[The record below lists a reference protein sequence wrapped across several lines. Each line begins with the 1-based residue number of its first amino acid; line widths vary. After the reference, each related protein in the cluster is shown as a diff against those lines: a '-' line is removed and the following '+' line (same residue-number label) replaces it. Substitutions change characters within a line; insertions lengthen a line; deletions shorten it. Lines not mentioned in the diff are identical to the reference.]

1 MTSLL
6 FIMAPYYK
14 VLPIFVLFSSAFPR
28 NAELEEKIRR
38 VRKVPGLLRGIM
50 TMKAVKAF

>member
-14 VLPIFVLFSSAFPR
+14 VLPQKVLLSLDR
-28 NAELEEKIRR
+28 EVLLGGEKKCFIQRPQR
-38 VRKVPGLLRGIM
+38 VCCNL
-50 TMKAVKAF
+50 

>member
-14 VLPIFVLFSSAFPR
+14 VLPEIPQNIFLKCLKKRAFPGKR
-28 NAELEEKIRR
+28 GSL
-38 VRKVPGLLRGIM
+38 VTLRTGNP
-50 TMKAVKAF
+50 FDSYL

>member
-14 VLPIFVLFSSAFPR
+14 VLPFNVYSLTQR
-28 NAELEEKIRR
+28 NYIKCPKC
-38 VRKVPGLLRGIM
+38 VYGVS
-50 TMKAVKAF
+50 

>member
-14 VLPIFVLFSSAFPR
+14 VLPIFAVSSQSIQCIEADPFFI
-28 NAELEEKIRR
+28 LK
-38 VRKVPGLLRGIM
+38 
-50 TMKAVKAF
+50 

>member
-14 VLPIFVLFSSAFPR
+14 VLPIEIIQYVYACKLKLVVYTVLFSPPKF
-28 NAELEEKIRR
+28 K
-38 VRKVPGLLRGIM
+38 
-50 TMKAVKAF
+50 F